1 MAGKVVHFEVPYD
14 DVERATSFY
23 KDIFG
28 WQIQSVPELSYH
40 LVSTG
45 PSGDQGPSEPGYI
58 GGGMFARQASVATP
72 VITIDVDDIDASLAA
87 IEARGRFH
95 GREEDARGRDG
106 LRRLLHRFG
115 GQPPRSL
122 AIGRLKPAHQRA
134 DRPGGSAVPIAER
147 ASGR

>member
-45 PSGDQGPSEPGYI
+45 PSGEQGPTEPGYI
-58 GGGMFARQASVATP
+58 GGGMFARQAGVATP

-87 IEARGRFH
+87 IEAH
-95 GREEDARGRDG
+95 GGSTVEKKIPVGEMGFAAV
-106 LRRLLHRFG
+106 LHRFG

-122 AIGRLKPAHQRA
+122 AVRRLTPADPSSGPAGQIGGPHSG
-134 DRPGGSAVPIAER
+134 DGGA
-147 ASGR
+147 